1 MKRNKKLTVIAL
13 SVMLVMTLAVTV
25 ISFSFAG
32 DNDNNNGAGAGTQTS
47 TNVATGDALTNIDYI
62 VKNSLDPDA
71 DIYKIVEIGS
81 KAVGIKDGET
91 EPYTT
96 FGEFAEK
103 GGFKEYVINGNKT
116 IDDIMPD
123 DKINYV
129 YYYAGAVSSENTAA
143 LADIASADFIY
154 ISNDSTNSYSKSNDF
169 GEDLYNLLHVYAVGD
184 YKPIIIESPADSGS
198 TDIGGGGT
206 TGAGITFDN
215 LVVDYYK
222 KEGYLNYTFAWEN
235 NGGTPVTPEEFFGGS
250 KSLYISING
259 KNKMSGWKNVKVDP
273 SAAEVD
279 QMTEVLVVSSTGTS
293 VKAGTATR
301 FNLALK
307 DSTLVTTPVTDVDA
321 EKEITLA
328 ENQSLYNIE
337 ATQFYDKGYSQKY
350 YAYKPEYAL
359 VSEISFADLQKDTTF
374 NYNKYDLVIFEDD
387 LKGKDLSDTAF
398 YKRLVGA
405 MYGNVHIIFGDV
417 FTANS
422 KVDDNEGD
430 LDVDDANETN
440 YHELF
445 YMVATEDGVERYPN
459 VMVTTKAEMEI
470 IMSSNNAGTC
480 KVIADIIN
488 GASYRGIGGPGSTST
503 MFTVLEIQP
512 CYPVD
517 TTIAAAK
524 GNTYYTTPSEVVNG
538 KTREQLGLKKING
551 TTMVVNP
558 DKTTSAVGQ
567 DTIEYYDWELSEAK
581 IAAALDMDVRQVK
594 VVHMSSEEFATN
606 KDEVLGNY
614 DMVYIGGN
622 ESALSPA
629 EDWHSIGAFG
639 NYGFKF
645 DQANNTDILPIY
657 TMYTNVGDMQA
668 NLLDVEEGPVSS
680 GTTFNAAPGH
690 TSGETFVTLNGND
703 ITYNGLEELKS
714 FVDAGMPVIISK
726 DVKAAYD
733 PIKAN
738 VVAGK
743 SPYLQNKISPDSN
756 MYDFLLYCD
765 DVKKTNVVWGFDKD
779 DITFTDNDGG
789 TLGDTL
795 TGEVEV
801 FAGDID
807 AEGANETKDTT
818 SVLYDLYTKSAKRP
832 KLAVTSMPAVYNVY
846 DPSTKTKTLSLTYKF
861 DVVGSGD
868 YEVKLYADYSK
879 NSMFEEGSIS
889 GDGEEIASAAN
900 VNEITADLSAIEK
913 FGESYSGPVYW
924 KLEVIDKVS
933 GASVSITKLAYVET
947 SASSK
952 KTVRVLQILP
962 DKSLSN
968 AYSYKEGGNTWVNLI
983 FCTECQRAI
992 EILDRNPWYGEQF
1005 LNNDNSNLYDGK
1017 ISDDRLDANGC
1028 AIGIYTGKH
1037 EHNFGI
1043 VRYDSAMGMDDWYY
1057 NFADDVSD
1065 MFDFNIDIVDSREF
1079 EDMSQAVVDDLAD
1092 YVKTN
1097 HADWDV
1103 NKLTDDQK
1111 ELLKSELRDL
1121 ANVAKDEY
1129 DAHVK
1134 FDDFFEENYPNRT
1147 FESLSS
1153 AELTTLETQLTG
1165 YDLALAE
1172 YNLKKF
1178 VLSIKDSTGNAYANK
1193 AFNNI
1198 YNSGQYEDYVLYIR
1212 ELNNMPTYWHYAE
1225 YKTLYETYA
1234 RALDVKLELEEKYE
1248 EANRLANYDNWLY
1261 GCYETVIIGPAESF
1275 CGDDIETEVALK
1287 ALTDYIDA
1295 GGSMLMFHDTLTKY
1309 SDNGAHKLTAALI
1322 DKYGMD
1328 KNHVELDTTLASGS
1342 QTVTSEVKVL
1352 KSTNE
1357 EYNTTIKIDGK
1368 DFNVKLTAKKENIA
1382 FTVKLN
1388 TNDNNING
1396 VQFSGNT
1403 ITAGNDINYTIT
1415 LQNADGT
1422 AYANKTVEFVID
1434 GDTFT
1439 GTSNA
1444 NGVVTLKVP
1453 NYKVETV
1460 TNTYNAN
1467 DIWFLP
1473 YTLKEG
1479 YSEDEYIVANL
1490 SHKLTTDT
1498 SRYFTWKDD
1507 MGTVH
1512 ASAPSQATYKYYSPI
1527 YAFTDAMN
1535 IGHNYNRSYS
1545 PYEYATVNI
1554 KALTANGYTALPA
1567 NLGSNKASKTNKGI
1581 MTMFPFNLSDELNIA
1596 PTHPQ
1601 AYAIDLQ
1608 NDNLS
1613 VWYTI
1618 AGGSNNKA
1626 GSEFQAATPHDGT
1639 DNYFIYSV
1647 GNLNYCSAGHT
1658 RVTGQL
1664 KENNDERMLYINVIC
1679 NSVTNVPVTEI
1690 NAFDYTSTDTKK
1702 TNDIV
1707 KKYGSEYVIKLDE
1720 SVTRPS
1726 FSFNFKLGSGVTL
1739 KDIKVY
1745 YELDNVLGCG
1755 NDDKLIKQYAA
1766 SEVTGGKLTYVP
1778 KNLESGDDFDNLEIK
1793 PEYLTNGKYVYIV
1806 IQLTDSNGNKT
1817 YKKIKV
1823 EYKDKLYNLT

>member
-62 VKNSLDPDA
+62 VKNSRDPDA

-235 NGGTPVTPEEFFGGS
+235 DGGTPVTPEEFFGGS
-250 KSLYISING
+250 GSLYISING

-307 DSTLVTTPVTDVDA
+307 YSTLVTTSVTDVDA

-337 ATQFYDKGYSQKY
+337 TTQFYAKGYSKKY

-374 NYNKYDLVIFEDD
+374 NFNKYDLVIFEDD

-567 DTIEYYDWELSEAK
+567 DTIEYYAWELSEAK
-581 IAAALDMDVRQVK
+581 IADALGMDVRQVK

-639 NYGFKF
+639 NYGFNF
-645 DQANNTDILPIY
+645 NQANNTEILPIY

-738 VVAGK
+738 IVGGK

-879 NSMFEEGSIS
+879 NSMFEEGLIS
-889 GDGEEIASAAN
+889 EDGEIIASASN

-933 GASVSITKLAYVET
+933 GASVSTTKLAYVET

-968 AYSYKEGGNTWVNLI
+968 AYSYREGGNTWVNLI

-1212 ELNNMPTYWHYAE
+1212 EQNNMPTYWHYAE

-1328 KNHVELDTTLASGS
+1328 KNHVELDTSLAGTSQKVTVETKDYIIGNDKENGS
-1342 QTVTSEVKVL
+1342 IKV
-1352 KSTNE
+1352 N
-1357 EYNTTIKIDGK
+1357 NK
-1368 DFNVKLTAKKENIA
+1368 DFNLQLSSKYDTISFAVNLTGDMNINNVTFGGNRIAAGENIEYSI
-1382 FTVKLN
+1382 TVYSS
-1388 TNDNNING
+1388 NG
-1396 VQFSGNT
+1396 NLLKNGNVTAVIHGNT
-1403 ITAGNDINYTIT
+1403 Y
-1415 LQNADGT
+1415 
-1422 AYANKTVEFVID
+1422 
-1434 GDTFT
+1434 T
-1439 GTSNA
+1439 GTTDE
-1444 NGVVTLKVP
+1444 NGIVKFDVP
-1453 NYKVETV
+1453 NYTV
-1460 TNTYNAN
+1460 RTEEKTYNAN

>member
-1 MKRNKKLTVIAL
+1 MKRNKKLTILAL
-13 SVMLVMTLAVTV
+13 SMMLVMTLAVTV
-25 ISFSFAG
+25 ISFTFA
-32 DNDNNNGAGAGTQTS
+32 DNDNNGAGTS
-47 TNVATGDALTNIDYI
+47 TETTDVATGAALTNIDYI
-62 VKNSLDPDA
+62 VKNSLDKDA
-71 DIYKIVEIGS
+71 EIYKIVEIGS
-81 KAVGIKDGET
+81 KAVAIEDGES

-116 IDDIMPD
+116 IDDVMPD

-129 YYYAGAVSSENTAA
+129 YYYAGAVTSDNTAA

-154 ISNDSTNSYSKSNDF
+154 ISNDSSNPYTKTNDF

-198 TDIGGGGT
+198 TDIGGGGSSG
-206 TGAGITFDN
+206 TGILFDN
-215 LVVDYYK
+215 LAVDYFK
-222 KEGYLNYTFAWEN
+222 AEGYLHNTYAWRTSVSATQFYAGN
-235 NGGTPVTPEEFFGGS
+235 N
-250 KSLYISING
+250 SLFISISG
-259 KNKMSGWKNVKVDP
+259 RAKMGGWKNVKEDP
-273 SAAEVD
+273 AADTFE
-279 QMTEVLVVSSTGTS
+279 QMTEILVVSNGGGAI
-293 VKAGTATR
+293 KAGTATR
-301 FNLALK
+301 FELAL
-307 DSTLVTTPVTDVDA
+307 DGATSVTTLSEIDA
-321 EKEITLA
+321 TNVAKEIELKA
-328 ENQSLYNIE
+328 NQSLYNIKNT
-337 ATQFYDKGYSQKY
+337 ALYTTGYSAKY
-350 YAYKPEYAL
+350 SAYKPEYAL

-374 NYNKYDLVIFEDD
+374 DYSKYDLVIFEDD
-387 LKGKDLSDTAF
+387 LKGKDLSDTEF

-405 MYGNVHIIFGDV
+405 MYSKVHIIFGDIYTV
-417 FTANS
+417 SNNVNNGS
-422 KVDDNEGD
+422 GNLNVGD
-430 LDVDDANETN
+430 STKTN

-488 GASYRGIGGPGSTST
+488 GGSYRGIGGPGSTST

-512 CYPVD
+512 CYPID

-524 GNTYYTTPSEVVNG
+524 KGYYSTPSEMING
-538 KTREQLGLKKING
+538 KTREQLGLKLDANG
-551 TTMVVNP
+551 NTVVVNA
-558 DKTTSAVGQ
+558 DGTTSAVDA
-567 DTIEYYDWELSEAK
+567 DTIEYYAWELSEAK
-581 IAAALDMDVRQVK
+581 IADALNMDVRQIK

-622 ESALSPA
+622 TSALKPLN
-629 EDWHSIGAFG
+629 EWRSIGAFADF
-639 NYGFKF
+639 GFKMET
-645 DQANNTDILPIY
+645 ANNKEILPVY
-657 TMYTNVGDMQA
+657 TMYTNVGDMMR
-668 NLLDVEEGPVSS
+668 NVLDVEEGPVSS

-690 TSGETFVTLNGND
+690 TSSETFVTLNGND
-703 ITYNGLEELKS
+703 ITYNGLEELKA
-714 FVDAGMPVIISK
+714 FVAAGMPVIISD

-738 VVAGK
+738 IAAKK
-743 SPYLQNKISPDSN
+743 SPYLQNQISPDSN

-765 DVKKTNVVWGFDKD
+765 NYDDDTTKVNVIWGFDKD
-779 DITFTDNDGG
+779 SIDYVDNDGG
-789 TLGDTL
+789 ALGDTL

-801 FAGDID
+801 FAGDVNDDVHTD
-807 AEGANETKDTT
+807 AK
-818 SVLYDLYTKSAKRP
+818 SVLYDLYNNAKTSKRP

-846 DPSTKTKTLSLTYKF
+846 DPSTKTKTLSLAYKF
-861 DVVGSGD
+861 DVVGTNN

-879 NSMFEEGSIS
+879 NSMFEESEIIAS
-889 GDGEEIASAAN
+889 GDS
-900 VNEITADLSAIEK
+900 VKEITANLATIEK
-913 FGESYSGPVYW
+913 YGSGYSGPVYW
-924 KLEVIDKVS
+924 KLEIVDKAS
-933 GASVSITKLAYVET
+933 GASVSTAKLAYVET
-947 SASSK
+947 SDSTK

-962 DKSLSN
+962 DKTSEK

-1005 LNNDNSNLYDGK
+1005 LNNDKTNLYDGK

-1043 VRYDSAMGMDDWYY
+1043 VRYDSATGMDDWYY
-1057 NFADDVSD
+1057 NYADDVSD
-1065 MFDFNIDIVDSREF
+1065 MFDFNIDIMDSREF
-1079 EDMSQAVVDDLAD
+1079 EEASQAVIDEFNA
-1092 YVKTN
+1092 YVATN
-1097 HADWDV
+1097 HPELDV
-1103 NKLTDDQK
+1103 ANLTDEQI
-1111 ELLKSELRDL
+1111 ELLKSELRDV
-1121 ANVAKDEY
+1121 ANVAKDAY
-1129 DAHVK
+1129 DAQVK
-1134 FDDFFEENYPNRT
+1134 FEDFFEENYPGRQFVN
-1147 FESLSS
+1147 LSTE
-1153 AELTTLETQLTG
+1153 ELASIETALTG

-1172 YNLKKF
+1172 FNLKKF
-1178 VLSIKDSTGNAYANK
+1178 VLSIKDSTGNDYANK

-1198 YNSGQYEDYVLYIR
+1198 YKSGQYEDYVLYIR
-1212 ELNNMPTYWHYAE
+1212 ELNNMPAYWHYDE
-1225 YKTLYETYA
+1225 YKALYETYA
-1234 RALDVKLELEEKYE
+1234 HALDVRIDLEKEYE
-1248 EANRLANYDNWLY
+1248 EANRVANFDNWLF
-1261 GCYETVIIGPAESF
+1261 GCYETVVIGPAESF

-1328 KNHVELDTTLASGS
+1328 KNHMELDASLAGTSQKVTVETKDYIIGNDKENGS
-1342 QTVTSEVKVL
+1342 IKV
-1352 KSTNE
+1352 N
-1357 EYNTTIKIDGK
+1357 NK
-1368 DFNVKLTAKKENIA
+1368 DFNLQLSSKYDTISFAVNLTGDMNINNVTFGGNRIAAGENIEYSI
-1382 FTVKLN
+1382 TVYSS
-1388 TNDNNING
+1388 NG
-1396 VQFSGNT
+1396 NLLKNGNVTAVIHGNT
-1403 ITAGNDINYTIT
+1403 Y
-1415 LQNADGT
+1415 
-1422 AYANKTVEFVID
+1422 
-1434 GDTFT
+1434 T
-1439 GTSNA
+1439 GTTDE
-1444 NGVVTLKVP
+1444 NGIVKFDVP
-1453 NYKVETV
+1453 NYTV
-1460 TNTYNAN
+1460 RTEEKTYTAN

-1473 YTLKEG
+1473 YKLKDG
-1479 YSEDEYIVANL
+1479 YSSTEYNLINL
-1490 SHKLTTDT
+1490 SHKPTTDT
-1498 SRYFTWKDD
+1498 SRFFTWKDD

-1512 ASAPSQATYKYYSPI
+1512 ASASSQAKYKYYSPI

-1535 IGHNYNRSYS
+1535 LGHNDNRPYS
-1545 PYEYATVNI
+1545 PYKYASVNI

-1601 AYAIDLQ
+1601 AYALDLQ

-1626 GSEFQAATPHDGT
+1626 GSELQAATPHDGT
-1639 DNYFIYSV
+1639 DNYFIYSI

-1690 NAFDYTSTDTKK
+1690 TAFDYSSTDDNR
-1702 TNDIV
+1702 TNNVV
-1707 KKYGSEYVIKLDE
+1707 KKYGSEYVMKLDE
-1720 SVTRPS
+1720 SVTRPF
-1726 FSFNFKLGSGVTL
+1726 FSFDFTLGNGVTL

-1755 NDDKLIKQYAA
+1755 ENDKLIKKYG
-1766 SEVTGGKLTYVP
+1766 SNEVTSGKLTFVP
-1778 KNLESGDDFDNLEIK
+1778 KDSTTGEDYDNLLID
-1793 PEYLTNGKYVYIV
+1793 PSYLTNGKYVYIV